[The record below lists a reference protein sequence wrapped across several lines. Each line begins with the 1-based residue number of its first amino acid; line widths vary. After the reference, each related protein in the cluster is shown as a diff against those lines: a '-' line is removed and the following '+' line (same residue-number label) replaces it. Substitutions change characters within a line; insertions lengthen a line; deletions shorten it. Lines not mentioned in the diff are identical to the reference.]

1 MSRLLVTLLVGVAP
15 LIGLVATRTVAA
27 EPAESE
33 LETKPGVV
41 FVVGGIGGLDSVG
54 RAAMHVFPKMGLP
67 HDVRDFVWQHGT
79 GHFLKDLQDTDYLV
93 DRAAELAVEVRRVK
107 AADPDRP
114 VYLIG
119 KSAGAAIVLFA
130 AEQLPPASIE
140 RMILLSAAVS
150 ANFDLRPAL
159 RATRNEVVSFH
170 SCYDWLVLG
179 VGTTEFGTADRVH
192 GKSAGLYGFIKPA
205 DMTPED
211 AALYRRL
218 VQVPWSIDMMSGLN
232 LGGHQGT
239 SMPGFLKRE
248 VSPWLR

>member
-1 MSRLLVTLLVGVAP
+1 MSLLRSAPWVLGIALLASDLALPRAG
-15 LIGLVATRTVAA
+15 ATD
-27 EPAESE
+27 PE
-33 LETKPGVV
+33 LEPKPGVV

-54 RAAMHVFPKMGLP
+54 RAAVHVFPQMGLP
-67 HDVRDFVWQHGT
+67 HDIRDFVWQHGT
-79 GHFLKDLQDTDYLV
+79 GHFLKDLQDADYLV
-93 DRAAELAVEVRRVK
+93 EKATELAAEVRRVK

-119 KSAGAAIVLFA
+119 KSAGAAVVLFA
-130 AEQLPPASIE
+130 AEQLPPASVE

-150 ANFDLRPAL
+150 SNFDLRPAL
-159 RATRNEVVSFH
+159 RATRNEVVSFY
-170 SCYDWLVLG
+170 SRYDWLVLG

-192 GKSAGLYGFIKPA
+192 GKSAGLFGFVKPT
-205 DMTPED
+205 DMNAQD
-211 AALYRRL
+211 AALYSRL